1 MAAREVIVL
10 TGIHART
17 GWKYMERGYRH
28 VWWDAGT
35 MLANLLAL
43 AAADGLEPRLYTRFV
58 DAEVNDALG
67 IDGEHEYA
75 LALLAL
81 WRAARRDVSA
91 RTARARGF
99 GARGRRRGR
108 RVA

>member
-1 MAAREVIVL
+1 MDASGDTFVVL

-43 AAADGLEPRLYTRFV
+43 AAADGLR
-58 DAEVNDALG
+58 
-67 IDGEHEYA
+67 
-75 LALLAL
+75 
-81 WRAARRDVSA
+81 
-91 RTARARGF
+91 RGF
-99 GARGRRRGR
+99 TLRSSTPS
-108 RVA
+108 